1 MRASCIE
8 YYIIASDHMQNAS
21 TAAATA
27 TEARATD
34 DAESHVI
41 LLLPPLPDG
50 MHLSVIKGEG
60 VAVPVQSAVLNIE
73 YVPAPL
79 LTQAVGLIDPPPY
92 LPQAFKATTNGFGLS
107 VVEATGVAQAASV

>member
-1 MRASCIE
+1 
-8 YYIIASDHMQNAS
+8 MQNAS

-27 TEARATD
+27 TEARATE

-41 LLLPPLPDG
+41 FLLPVNPDG
-50 MHLSVIKGEG
+50 RHLSDIKATG
-60 VAVPVQSAVLNIE
+60 VAVPVQSAVVNDE

-79 LTQAVGLIDPPPY
+79 LTQAVGLIDAVPA